1 MFKTIKVFWRPSRLT
16 TEMDYLAPTTLDNNY
31 KSTED
36 DNKTNHWIISMVMV
50 IITVI
55 IAIIVIITVTVT
67 VTKNENN
74 IINHHDKLA
83 LL

>member
-1 MFKTIKVFWRPSRLT
+1 MFWRPSRLT
-16 TEMDYLAPTTLDNNY
+16 TETDYLAPTTLDNNY

-36 DNKTNHWIISMVMV
+36 DNKTNHWIILMIMV

-55 IAIIVIITVTVT
+55 IAIIIIIIIIITITVT

>member
-1 MFKTIKVFWRPSRLT
+1 MFWRPSRLT
-16 TEMDYLAPTTLDNNY
+16 TEKDYLAPATLDNNY

-36 DNKTNHWIISMVMV
+36 DNKTNHWIILMIMV

-55 IAIIVIITVTVT
+55 IAIIITITIIIITVTVT